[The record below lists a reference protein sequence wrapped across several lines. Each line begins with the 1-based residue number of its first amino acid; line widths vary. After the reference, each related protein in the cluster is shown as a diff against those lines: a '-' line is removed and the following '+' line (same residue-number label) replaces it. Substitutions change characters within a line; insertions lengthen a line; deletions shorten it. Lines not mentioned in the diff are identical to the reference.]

1 LPEYGSAERTADIA
15 RGVSRRSALRK
26 GAAAAAA
33 GAALMAHSAVADEA
47 NTASGFVGSW
57 RITVTPDALATGETL
72 GPALATFGADGTMT
86 SAGSPVI
93 IAPPPSPFPLLIAS
107 AGHGTW
113 EGTGEHS
120 AAFTFLG
127 LLAEQGG
134 TAHAVVTISGIG
146 ELDASGDTFAGEYSA
161 KTVGQ
166 TGRTFAEGHGALSGT
181 RIAVEPMSVPGATPT
196 A

>member
-1 LPEYGSAERTADIA
+1 
-15 RGVSRRSALRK
+15 V
-26 GAAAAAA
+26 AAA
-33 GAALMAHSAVADEA
+33 GAGLMARSAAANEA
-47 NTASGFVGSW
+47 ASAAGFVGSW
-57 RITVTPDALATGETL
+57 RIAVSPDALADVQTL
-72 GPALATFGADGTMT
+72 GPALATFGADGTMI

-93 IAPPPSPFPLLIAS
+93 IAPPGSPFPLLIAS

-113 EGTGEHS
+113 ESTNEQS
-120 AAFTFLG
+120 SAFTFLV

-134 TAHAVVTISGIG
+134 TAHAVVTISGIA

-166 TGRTFAEGHGALSGT
+166 TGRTLAEGHGALSGT
-181 RIAVEPMSVPGATPT
+181 RIAVEQMVMPGATPT